1 MLGSNKGNT
10 ETPVQPSPTV
20 QTRKNKQIKST
31 FTWYLF
37 LLPTLLGILLFI
49 AYPVFESF
57 RLSFYNS
64 NGTIETWAGLQNYE
78 RVIGSGAFWNSVYNT
93 FYIGFF
99 QLLIAIPLG
108 FVLASLINRIKRCQS
123 LFKVLFFLP
132 NVTSIVAAAMI
143 FMFVL
148 QPEVGLLNHVLTS
161 IGLPTSPWLSDP
173 DTSKWGVILLTVWH
187 WIGFVI
193 IICLANLQ
201 AISPELYEASEIDG
215 ASNLQQWFHITI
227 PNMSGT
233 FAFLF
238 IMGWI
243 GGLQRFNEVFVLGGP
258 SGSPNR
264 SLQTMVAFIYER
276 GFGGFEFGIA
286 STATVLLFIIILLFT
301 MLNIK
306 LTRLK
311 I

>member
-1 MLGSNKGNT
+1 MSLNPEVRSKSNKKL
-10 ETPVQPSPTV
+10 VQFKKV
-20 QTRKNKQIKST
+20 GRKRSDLA
-31 FTWYLF
+31 WYLF
-37 LLPTLLGILLFI
+37 LAPTIIGMLLFI
-49 AYPVFESF
+49 AYPVFESL
-57 RLSFYNS
+57 RLSFYSS
-64 NGTIETWAGLQNYE
+64 NGTIETWVGLRNYE
-78 RVIGSGAFWNSVYNT
+78 RIFSGGSFWYSVYNT

-99 QLLIAIPLG
+99 QLLIAIPIG
-108 FVLASLINRIKRCQS
+108 FVLASMINRLKWFKGF
-123 LFKVLFFLP
+123 FKVLFFLP

-143 FMFVL
+143 FAFL
-148 QPEVGLLNHVLTS
+148 LHPELGLLNYLLSTL
-161 IGLPTSPWLSDP
+161 GLPTSPWLSDP
-173 DTSKWGVILLTVWH
+173 STSKWGVILLTIWH

-201 AISPELYEASEIDG
+201 AISQELYEASEIDG
-215 ASNLQQWFHITI
+215 ANKLQQWFYITI

-233 FAFLF
+233 FAFLI

-243 GGLQRFNEVFVLGGP
+243 SGLQRFNEVFVLGGP
-258 SGSPNR
+258 GGSPNR
-264 SLQTMVAFIYER
+264 SLQTMVSFIYER

-286 STATVLLFIIILLFT
+286 SAATCLLFVIILLFT

>member
-1 MLGSNKGNT
+1 MSLNPEVRPKSNKKLVYFKKVG
-10 ETPVQPSPTV
+10 
-20 QTRKNKQIKST
+20 RKRSDLV
-31 FTWYLF
+31 WYLF
-37 LLPTLLGILLFI
+37 LAPTIVGMLLFI
-49 AYPVFESF
+49 AYPVFESL
-57 RLSFYNS
+57 RLSFYSS
-64 NGTIETWAGLQNYE
+64 NGTIETWVGLRNYE
-78 RVIGSGAFWNSVYNT
+78 RIFSGGSFWYSVYNT

-99 QLLIAIPLG
+99 QLLIAIPIG
-108 FVLASLINRIKRCQS
+108 FVLASMINRLKWFKGF
-123 LFKVLFFLP
+123 FKVLFFLP

-143 FMFVL
+143 FAFL
-148 QPEVGLLNHVLTS
+148 LHPELGLLNYLLSTL
-161 IGLPTSPWLSDP
+161 GLPTSPWLSDP
-173 DTSKWGVILLTVWH
+173 STSKWGVILLTIWH

-201 AISPELYEASEIDG
+201 AISQELYEASEIDG
-215 ASNLQQWFHITI
+215 ANKLQQWFYITI

-233 FAFLF
+233 FAFLI

-243 GGLQRFNEVFVLGGP
+243 SGLQRFNEVFVLGGP
-258 SGSPNR
+258 GGSPNR
-264 SLQTMVAFIYER
+264 SLQTMVSFIYER

-286 STATVLLFIIILLFT
+286 SAATCLLFVIILLFT

>member
-1 MLGSNKGNT
+1 MKTNVHVPAN
-10 ETPVQPSPTV
+10 V
-20 QTRKNKQIKST
+20 QTRRNKSIKST
-31 FTWYLF
+31 LTWYLF
-37 LLPTLLGILLFI
+37 LLPTFLGIACFI
-49 AYPVFESF
+49 LYPVFESF

-64 NGTIETWAGLQNYE
+64 NGTIETWVGLSNYE
-78 RVIGSGAFWNSVYNT
+78 RVLSQNAFWNAVYNT
-93 FYIGFF
+93 FYIAFF
-99 QLLIAIPLG
+99 NLLLAIPIG
-108 FVLASLINRIKRCQS
+108 FVLASMINRINRFKS

-148 QPEVGLLNHVLTS
+148 QPEVGLINHVLQS
-161 IGLPTSPWLSDP
+161 IGLPPSPWLSDP
-173 DTSKWGVILLTVWH
+173 ATSKWGVILLTIWH

-215 ASNLQQWFHITI
+215 ATPLQQWLFITI
-227 PNMSGT
+227 PNMKGT
-233 FAFLF
+233 FAFLL

-243 GGLQRFNEVFVLGGP
+243 SGLQRFQEIFVLGGAG
-258 SGSPNR
+258 GSPSR
-264 SLQTMVAFIYER
+264 SLQTMVALIYER

-286 STATVLLFIIILLFT
+286 SAITVLLFLIILLFT
-301 MLNIK
+301 MLNLK

-311 I
+311 L

>member
-1 MLGSNKGNT
+1 MSLNPEVRPKSNKKLVYFKKVG
-10 ETPVQPSPTV
+10 
-20 QTRKNKQIKST
+20 RKRSDLV
-31 FTWYLF
+31 WYLF
-37 LLPTLLGILLFI
+37 LAPTIVGMLLFI
-49 AYPVFESF
+49 AYPVFESL
-57 RLSFYNS
+57 RLSFYSS
-64 NGTIETWAGLQNYE
+64 NGTIETWVGLRNYE
-78 RVIGSGAFWNSVYNT
+78 RIFSGGSFWYSVYNT

-99 QLLIAIPLG
+99 QLLIAIPIG
-108 FVLASLINRIKRCQS
+108 FVLASMINRLKWFKGF
-123 LFKVLFFLP
+123 FKVLFFLP

-143 FMFVL
+143 FAFL
-148 QPEVGLLNHVLTS
+148 LHPELGLLNYLLSTL
-161 IGLPTSPWLSDP
+161 GLPTSPWISDP
-173 DTSKWGVILLTVWH
+173 STSKWGVILLTIWH

-201 AISPELYEASEIDG
+201 AISQELYEASEIDG
-215 ASNLQQWFHITI
+215 ANKLQQWFYITI

-233 FAFLF
+233 FAFLI

-243 GGLQRFNEVFVLGGP
+243 SGLQRFNEVFVLGGP
-258 SGSPNR
+258 GGSPNR
-264 SLQTMVAFIYER
+264 SLQTMVSFIYER

-286 STATVLLFIIILLFT
+286 SAATCLLFVIILLFT

>member
-1 MLGSNKGNT
+1 MSIESKLKRKGVN
-10 ETPVQPSPTV
+10 ENLEYLHVKKKKAS
-20 QTRKNKQIKST
+20 

-37 LLPTLLGILLFI
+37 LAPTLLGILLFI
-49 AYPVFESF
+49 AYPVFESV
-57 RLSFYNS
+57 RLSFYSS
-64 NGTIETWAGLQNYE
+64 NGTIENWVGLRNYE
-78 RVIGSGAFWNSVYNT
+78 RIIAGGAFWNSVYNT

-108 FVLASLINRIKRCQS
+108 FVIASMINRIQRFKS
-123 LFKVLFFLP
+123 FFKVLFFLP

-143 FMFVL
+143 FAFL
-148 QPEVGLLNHVLTS
+148 LHPELGLLNYLLEMLW
-161 IGLPTSPWLSDP
+161 LPTSPWLSDP
-173 DTSKWGVILLTVWH
+173 STSKWGVILLTVWH
-187 WIGFVI
+187 WVGFVI

-215 ASNLQQWFHITI
+215 ASKLQQWFYITI

-233 FAFLF
+233 FAFLI

-243 GGLQRFNEVFVLGGP
+243 SGLQRFNEVFVLGGP
-258 SGSPNR
+258 GGSPNR
-264 SLQTMVAFIYER
+264 SLQTMVAYIYER

-286 STATVLLFIIILLFT
+286 SAATTLLFIIILLFT
-301 MLNIK
+301 MLNLKI
-306 LTRLK
+306 TRLK